1 MERLRCIVE
10 RITYSNDINGFC
22 VLRTRVKNYSDLV
35 TVVGNMSNVNVGSV
49 LLLMGEWKI
58 DKKFGQQFLASSY
71 EEVLPATVIGIERYL
86 GGGMI
91 KGIGPKF
98 ARKIVNKFGADTL
111 AVIEETPD
119 KLIEIEGIGD
129 KRVATIKKAWQ
140 DQKEVRNIMLFLQE
154 HQVSATHAVKI
165 FKTYGNES
173 ISIVKD
179 NPYKLAD
186 DIWGIGF
193 KTADTIAMK
202 MGFDKESYYRCRSGL
217 LYVLNEFTENGDCYA
232 AREELLK
239 KSVSI
244 LEVDEAILSESIEKM
259 ISKNDIVREAPD
271 KIYLLPLYYSEKGT
285 SHRLRDIMASERQ
298 ILTTDIE
305 TSIKTAEKVSKLSF
319 DTIQKD
325 AIREASISK
334 VMVLTGGPGT
344 GKTTTTKGIIA
355 TFTEQGL
362 KILLAAPTG
371 RAAKRLSETTGME
384 AKTIHRLLESKP
396 PEGYN
401 KNEDNPLDGD
411 VLIVD
416 ESSMIDIVLMYN
428 LLKAVP
434 DKMTVIFVG
443 DSDQLPSV
451 GAGNVLLDI
460 INSGVIPVIK
470 LTRIY
475 RQAQSSQII
484 MNAHRI
490 NHGEFPN
497 LNSGK
502 KSDFFFIEES
512 EPANIPALI
521 CELCVKRLPGYYH
534 IDPVQGIQV
543 LSPMQR
549 TETGALNLNM
559 ILQNALNPNK
569 ECLKRGGTEF
579 RLGDKVMQI
588 KNNYEKDIFN
598 GDIGI
603 VSKVDTEERELMVT
617 FDGSETS
624 YDVSEL
630 DELVLAYATT
640 IHKAQGSEYPI
651 VIIPITT
658 QHYMMLQRNLL
669 YTGITRAKRV
679 LVLIGAK
686 KAIGIAIRNNKVIER
701 NTGLAE
707 RLRRG

>member
-1 MERLRCIVE
+1 
-10 RITYSNDINGFC
+10 
-22 VLRTRVKNYSDLV
+22 
-35 TVVGNMSNVNVGSV
+35 MSAVNVGSV

-58 DKKFGQQFLASSY
+58 DKKFGRQFLASSY

-98 ARKIVNKFGADTL
+98 ARRIVVKFGADTL
-111 AVIEETPD
+111 SVIEETPD
-119 KLIEIEGIGD
+119 KLIEVEGIGE
-129 KRVATIKKAWQ
+129 KRVAVIKKAWQ
-140 DQKEVRNIMLFLQE
+140 DQKEIRNIMIFLQE
-154 HQVSATHAVKI
+154 HQVSTTHAVKI

-173 ISIVKD
+173 INVVKD

-193 KTADTIAMK
+193 KTADTIAIK

-217 LYVLNEFTENGDCYA
+217 FYVLNEFTESGHCYA
-232 AREELLK
+232 RCEELLQ
-239 KSVSI
+239 KSVSM
-244 LEVDEAILSESIEKM
+244 LEIKETKLSEAMEKM
-259 ISKNDIVREAPD
+259 ISENDLVCESPD

-285 SHRLRDIMASERQ
+285 SQRLHEIMNSPRSV
-298 ILTTDIE
+298 LTADIE
-305 TSIKTAEKVSKLSF
+305 TSIENAEKVSGLSF
-319 DTIQKD
+319 DAIQKD
-325 AIREASISK
+325 AIRQASVSK

-362 KILLAAPTG
+362 TILLAAPTG
-371 RAAKRLSETTGME
+371 RAAKRLSETTEME

-396 PEGYN
+396 PEGYSRN
-401 KNEDNPLDGD
+401 AENPLEGD

-434 DKMTVIFVG
+434 DEMIVIFVG

-460 INSGVIPVIK
+460 IESGVVSVIK

-490 NHGEFPN
+490 NHGEFPS
-497 LNSGK
+497 LNSGN
-502 KSDFFFIEES
+502 KSDFFFIDES
-512 EPANIPALI
+512 EPSNIPSLI
-521 CELCVKRLPGYYH
+521 CDLCVKRLPGYYH
-534 IDPVQGIQV
+534 VDPVQGIQV

-549 TETGALNLNM
+549 GETGALNLNTL
-559 ILQNALNPNK
+559 LQNALNPNK
-569 ECLKRGGTEF
+569 ECLRRGGAEF

-603 VSKVDTEERELMVT
+603 ISKVDLEERELTVT
-617 FDGSETS
+617 FDASQTE
-624 YDVSEL
+624 YDISEL
-630 DELVLAYATT
+630 DELVLSYATT

-651 VIIPITT
+651 VIMPFTM

-669 YTGITRAKRV
+669 YTGITRAKKV
-679 LVLIGAK
+679 LILIGAK
-686 KAIGIAIRNNKVIER
+686 KAIGYAVRNNKVTER

-707 RLRRG
+707 RLRDMCRAER

>member
-1 MERLRCIVE
+1 
-10 RITYSNDINGFC
+10 
-22 VLRTRVKNYSDLV
+22 
-35 TVVGNMSNVNVGSV
+35 MSAVNVGSV
-49 LLLMGEWKI
+49 LLLTGEWKT
-58 DKKFGQQFLASSY
+58 DKKFGRQFLASSY
-71 EEVLPATVIGIERYL
+71 EEALPATVIGIERYL

-98 ARKIVNKFGADTL
+98 ARRIVNKFGADTL
-111 AVIEETPD
+111 TVIEETPD
-119 KLIEIEGIGD
+119 KLAEVDGIGD
-129 KRVATIKKAWQ
+129 KRVSVIKKAWL
-140 DQKEVRNIMLFLQE
+140 DHKEVRNIMIFLQE
-154 HQVSATHAVKI
+154 HQVSTTHAVRI

-173 ISIVKD
+173 INIVKD

-193 KTADTIAMK
+193 KTADTIAIK
-202 MGFDKESYYRCRSGL
+202 MGFDKESYYRCRSGIF
-217 LYVLNEFTENGDCYA
+217 YVLNAFTENGHCYA
-232 AREELLK
+232 VREQLLQ
-239 KSVSI
+239 KSVSM
-244 LEVDEAILSESIEKM
+244 LEIEETKLSQAIEKM
-259 ISKNDIVREAPD
+259 ISENDLVCESPD

-285 SHRLRDIMASERQ
+285 AQRLHQIMVFPSQ
-298 ILTTDIE
+298 ILTADIE
-305 TSIKTAEKVSKLSF
+305 TSIGNAEKIAGLSF
-319 DTIQKD
+319 DVIQKD
-325 AIREASISK
+325 AIRQASISK

-355 TFTEQGL
+355 AFTEQGL
-362 KILLAAPTG
+362 RVLLAAPTG
-371 RAAKRLSETTGME
+371 RAAKRLNETTGLE

-396 PEGYN
+396 PEGYC
-401 KNEDNPLDGD
+401 KNAENPLNGD

-434 DKMTVIFVG
+434 DEMRVIFVG

-460 INSGVIPVIK
+460 IESGVIPVIK

-497 LNSGK
+497 LNSGS
-502 KSDFFFIEES
+502 KSDFFFIDES
-512 EPANIPALI
+512 EPANIPSLI

-534 IDPVQGIQV
+534 VDPVQGIQV

-549 TETGALNLNM
+549 GETGALNLNM
-559 ILQNALNPNK
+559 LLQNALNPNK
-569 ECLKRGGTEF
+569 ECLRRGGTEF
-579 RLGDKVMQI
+579 RPGDKVMQI
-588 KNNYEKDIFN
+588 KNNYDRDIFN

-603 VSKVDTEERELMVT
+603 VSKVDLEERELTVA
-617 FDGSETS
+617 FDGTQSK

-651 VIIPITT
+651 VVIPFTM

-669 YTGITRAKRV
+669 YTGITRAKKV
-679 LVLIGAK
+679 LVLIGTK
-686 KAIGIAIRNNKVIER
+686 KAIGFAVRNNKVTER

-707 RLRRG
+707 RLKEMYEANK